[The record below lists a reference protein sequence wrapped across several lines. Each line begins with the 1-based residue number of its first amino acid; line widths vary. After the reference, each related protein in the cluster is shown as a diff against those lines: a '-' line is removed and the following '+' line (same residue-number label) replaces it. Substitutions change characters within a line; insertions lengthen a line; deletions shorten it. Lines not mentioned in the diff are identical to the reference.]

1 MKKRLLSVLLSG
13 VLLGTLFLGGG
24 VDRRRHKPRIAQKVQ
39 RALLFRRARG
49 KPIGEMT
56 FQNR

>member
-13 VLLGTLFLGGG
+13 VLLGTLFLGG